1 MTRTAS
7 RRAEAPVEPEALLA
21 AFAEPTRLRLLAL
34 MQDGEVCVCD
44 LVGALDLPQPTVSR
58 HLGVLR
64 RTGLVRSRKD
74 GLWMWYS
81 LAPARGK
88 LHVKLLEALACC
100 RSEVPGLSDLVRRC
114 CALRDGRSCC

>member
-1 MTRTAS
+1 MPRTAS
-7 RRAEAPVEPEALLA
+7 RRAEVPVEPEALLA

-44 LVGALDLPQPTVSR
+44 LVGALELPQPTVSR

-64 RTGLVRSRKD
+64 RTGLVRSRKE

-88 LHVKLLEALACC
+88 LHAKLLEALACC
-100 RSEVPGLSDLVRRC
+100 RSEVPGLSDLAKRC